1 MALPLPASAGETD
14 PLQALVEVK
23 VLSRA
28 PDPFFPWRREVVNEG
43 RGSGSI
49 VEGRRVLTA
58 AHVVQDSI
66 NLKLRRN
73 GSTKWFDATVE
84 HVCDQADLALLR
96 VADPA
101 FFSGVTPLEVGP
113 MSEVRDAVQALG
125 FPLGG
130 SGAAVTRGV
139 VSRISVGRYV
149 HSREELLL
157 MQIDAAINGGSSGGP
172 LIADGKIVG
181 VALQSIDSK
190 SAENV
195 GYVAPSPIIE
205 HFFRDVEDGVV
216 DGFPRS
222 GIWWQ
227 PLEGAAHRNALG
239 LGVDQGGVLINHVD
253 NGSGGAGVLRPG
265 DVILAVGGFHV
276 ADDGSIAVP
285 GIGQTVLDYAFQ
297 MRTVGEGMTL
307 QIVRDRKKSTL
318 TIPASYYE
326 LLVPQ
331 RFFGSAPPYLIYGG
345 LVLQP
350 LTFAYFNAF
359 ERKPPANLAAIAG
372 RPYKTADRR
381 EAVVITTVLASDS
394 NATYRW
400 AEDMVVTAVDGVR
413 IRDMAHMTEL
423 LDHAVG
429 PNVTI
434 TVEESRQLVFD
445 VRQVRSEARALMEE
459 YDAKRDRWRT
469 AAPGAG
475 EAGAMAPS
483 ESSSAQNRPGIRTRG
498 GVAALPG
505 SLSR

>member
-1 MALPLPASAGETD
+1 LSRPLVVAGFVTATLACCVVAPAPAAAADSD

-23 VLSRA
+23 VLSRS
-28 PDPFFPWRREVVNEG
+28 PDPFFPWRRQVVNEG
-43 RGSGSI
+43 RGSGSL
-49 VEGRRVLTA
+49 VEGKRVLTA

-96 VADPA
+96 VSDPA
-101 FFSGVTPLEVGP
+101 FFAGVSPLEIGP
-113 MSEVRDAVQALG
+113 MPEVRDAVQALG

-172 LIADGKIVG
+172 LIADGKLVG
-181 VALQSIDSK
+181 VALQSIGSK
-190 SAENV
+190 DAENV
-195 GYVAPSPIIE
+195 GYVAPPPVIE
-205 HFFRDVEDGVV
+205 HFFRDVSDGVV
-216 DGFPRS
+216 NGFPRS

-239 LGVDQGGVLINHVD
+239 LAEDQGGVLINHVD
-253 NGSGGAGVLRPG
+253 DGSSGTAALRPG

-285 GIGQTVLDYAFQ
+285 GVGQTVLDYAFQ
-297 MRTVGEGMTL
+297 MRTVGEPVAL
-307 QIVRDRKKSTL
+307 QIVRDRKKSSL
-318 TIPASYYE
+318 TVPASYYE
-326 LLVPQ
+326 MLVPQ
-331 RFFGSAPPYLIYGG
+331 RFFGAAPPYLIYGG

-350 LTFAYFNAF
+350 LTYAYFTAF
-359 ERKPPANLAAIAG
+359 EGKPPANLAAIATK
-372 RPYKTADRR
+372 PYKTADRR
-381 EAVVITTVLASDS
+381 QAVVITTVLASES

-423 LDHAVG
+423 LDRAAG

-445 VRQVRSEARALMEE
+445 VRQVRAEMTGLMEE
-459 YDAKRDRWRT
+459 YDAKRDRSQ
-469 AAPGAG
+469 
-475 EAGAMAPS
+475 AMA
-483 ESSSAQNRPGIRTRG
+483 
-498 GVAALPG
+498 LPA
-505 SLSR
+505 SPAP